1 MFQGKRMF
9 RAVLLLV
16 FVALMAG
23 PAAAHPPSSIDL
35 RYEPA
40 GRLLVIGFKH
50 LVQDGN
56 AHFIKEIKV
65 QVNGKEFAKIE
76 LAAQSGKDGG
86 QVSLSLPEVKTG
98 DLVSVKAV
106 CNRFGEMKKDLR
118 IP

>member
-1 MFQGKRMF
+1 MSHGKRIF
-9 RAVLLLV
+9 PAVLLLV
-16 FVALMAG
+16 FVAVMAG

-40 GRLLVIGFKH
+40 GRLLVVGFKH
-50 LVQDGN
+50 LVQDAN

-76 LAAQSGKDGG
+76 LTAQSGKDGG

-98 DLVSVKAV
+98 DLVNVKAE